1 MRHRQKIAI
10 ARLISDLI
18 KMDAVIC
25 HEEIAAYNQIIKA
38 FDISDLEINEAQQ
51 CNLPSAL
58 EIVKQMSQEEQQRF
72 FKLFYEAA
80 YSDKICLAR
89 EALFLLTIANI
100 TNDKEEKYKLFSC
113 DWKGYQMQEKYVIY
127 LESDYMPIINDEIM
141 QEYEAIS
148 NMLQLWNF
156 EFIYIPKLS
165 QSFRDMDKAYL
176 HDILRYMNP
185 RLTAD
190 MLDKLSERLTTF
202 TTESYT
208 RDYLTHTCNEAYF
221 YDIQPS
227 LLINV
232 GASIFPSKMQSQYD
246 NITVNLLTIQ
256 LNDEPNSVL
265 NEVRRLIE
273 QYESYITEPEFHRPQ
288 KVKNVFKYY
297 GLYKQLFDF
306 LARHKTNGEENNIL
320 IDIPAHRIWMRG
332 EEIPLPVMQLATY
345 MLILHQSYCSHVGGL
360 RKVGQHFPLSEEEI
374 KRLTKVFNLIT
385 NLFRGNL
392 NANTHTY
399 LEEVNNIRSYITRI
413 RTAITTH
420 IDSEDVSYYLP
431 KDSIDKNMYHITLDP
446 SHIRIRDAKGE
457 YLFQEYPLWKQ
468 VSNG

>member
-1 MRHRQKIAI
+1 M
-10 ARLISDLI
+10 
-18 KMDAVIC
+18 
-25 HEEIAAYNQIIKA
+25 
-38 FDISDLEINEAQQ
+38 EINEAQQ
-51 CNLPSAL
+51 CNLPIAL

-100 TNDKEEKYKLFSC
+100 TNDREEKYKLFSC
-113 DWKGYQMQEKYVIY
+113 DWKGYQMQEKYIIY

-165 QSFRDMDKAYL
+165 QSFRDMDKVYL

-232 GASIFPSKMQSQYD
+232 GHLYSLQKCNPSM
-246 NITVNLLTIQ
+246 
-256 LNDEPNSVL
+256 
-265 NEVRRLIE
+265 
-273 QYESYITEPEFHRPQ
+273 
-288 KVKNVFKYY
+288 
-297 GLYKQLFDF
+297 
-306 LARHKTNGEENNIL
+306 
-320 IDIPAHRIWMRG
+320 
-332 EEIPLPVMQLATY
+332 
-345 MLILHQSYCSHVGGL
+345 
-360 RKVGQHFPLSEEEI
+360 
-374 KRLTKVFNLIT
+374 
-385 NLFRGNL
+385 
-392 NANTHTY
+392 
-399 LEEVNNIRSYITRI
+399 
-413 RTAITTH
+413 TT
-420 IDSEDVSYYLP
+420 
-431 KDSIDKNMYHITLDP
+431 
-446 SHIRIRDAKGE
+446 
-457 YLFQEYPLWKQ
+457 
-468 VSNG
+468 